1 LVLVVL
7 DAQVLLALECRVL
20 TLFLAQPLQLGEVL
34 VVIATP
40 HKAAT
45 GVAVAVVVIHLVEQ
59 ELLDKVTMV
68 LLEIL
73 TVLLMAMVV
82 EEVVKML
89 LVEQQ
94 LHLREALAGQGW
106 HHQLQGHL

>member
-1 LVLVVL
+1 MVL

-40 HKAAT
+40 HKAGT
-45 GVAVAVVVIHLVEQ
+45 EVAGAVEVIPLVAQ

-68 LLEIL
+68 RLD
-73 TVLLMAMVV
+73 
-82 EEVVKML
+82 
-89 LVEQQ
+89 
-94 LHLREALAGQGW
+94 
-106 HHQLQGHL
+106 